1 MNHSARILLVE
12 DERDLR
18 EILSAALSK
27 EGHEVLVSGNG
38 REALGIVKSNKID
51 LLLSDVVLGDFNG
64 VELLNGVKRVDP
76 LLPVVLMSGYGT
88 IRTAVEA
95 MKLGAFD
102 YLAKPFELEELKRSV
117 ERALESRQQPPEE
130 AAQTAR
136 RQKPLRLNAIIGQG
150 KWKEEIIRVISRV
163 APSRATV
170 LLCGESGTGKELVA
184 RAVHANSPRRNKPF
198 IAVACAALPRE
209 LLESE
214 LFGHERGA
222 FTGAIA
228 QKPGRFELA
237 DGGTI
242 FLDEIGDIPLDLQV
256 KLLRVLQEREFERI
270 GGTRSMKVDVRV
282 LAATNDDLNG
292 AVAQGLFREDLYYR
306 LRVIEIHLPPLRQR
320 CEDIPLLAS
329 HFLAKFNREN
339 GRHLQEFTPGA
350 MQLLCSYPW
359 PGNIR
364 ELENALEHA
373 VVMADL
379 EATTLEAEF
388 LPPALRKPRKSSA
401 LRTSARA

>member
-282 LAATNDDLNG
+282 LAATNGDLDG